1 MPKIK
6 DIFRLTVGRNHKE
19 RKYSKV
25 RKPIMLLEDGTPI
38 FPMRASEGR
47 KIGAMIA
54 EGIAAGLEKSKESE
68 RYIRAQKM
76 RENLE
81 KLSNMEYSGSDI
93 EINSDSLDMVR
104 YSFMNSEG
112 EI

>member
-6 DIFRLTVGRNHKE
+6 DIARLTINPLDSMKAADVKKVGAR
-19 RKYSKV
+19 
-25 RKPIMLLEDGTPI
+25 
-38 FPMRASEGR
+38 
-47 KIGAMIA
+47 IA
-54 EGIAAGLEKSKESE
+54 EGFAAGLEKSKESE

>member
-6 DIFRLTVGRNHKE
+6 DIFRFTVGRNHKE

-38 FPMRASEGR
+38 YPMTAAEGR
-47 KIGAMIA
+47 KLGAMIA
-54 EGIAAGLEKSKESE
+54 EGFAAGIEKASNNTKFFGHEI
-68 RYIRAQKM
+68 YIDAAVK
-76 RENLE
+76 
-81 KLSNMEYSGSDI
+81 S

-104 YSFMNSEG
+104 YSFMNNEG

>member
-6 DIFRLTVGRNHKE
+6 DIVRITINPLDSMKAADVKKVGAR
-19 RKYSKV
+19 
-25 RKPIMLLEDGTPI
+25 
-38 FPMRASEGR
+38 
-47 KIGAMIA
+47 IA
-54 EGIAAGLEKSKESE
+54 EGFAAGIEKASKDTKFFGHEIHVDAAVKSE

-93 EINSDSLDMVR
+93 EINSDSMDMVR

>member
-6 DIFRLTVGRNHKE
+6 DIVRITINPLDSMKAADVKKVGAR
-19 RKYSKV
+19 
-25 RKPIMLLEDGTPI
+25 
-38 FPMRASEGR
+38 
-47 KIGAMIA
+47 IA
-54 EGIAAGLEKSKESE
+54 EGFAAGIEKANKDTKFFGHEIHVDTAVKS
-68 RYIRAQKM
+68 
-76 RENLE
+76 
-81 KLSNMEYSGSDI
+81 

>member
-6 DIFRLTVGRNHKE
+6 DIARLTINPLDSMKAADVKKVGAR
-19 RKYSKV
+19 
-25 RKPIMLLEDGTPI
+25 
-38 FPMRASEGR
+38 
-47 KIGAMIA
+47 IA
-54 EGIAAGLEKSKESE
+54 EGFAAGIEKASKDTKFFGHEIHVDAAVKS
-68 RYIRAQKM
+68 
-76 RENLE
+76 
-81 KLSNMEYSGSDI
+81 

>member
-6 DIFRLTVGRNHKE
+6 DIFRFTVGRNHKE

-38 FPMRASEGR
+38 FPMNAAEG
-47 KIGAMIA
+47 KKLGAMIA
-54 EGIAAGLEKSKESE
+54 EGFAAGIEKASKDTKFFGHEIHVDAAVKS
-68 RYIRAQKM
+68 
-76 RENLE
+76 
-81 KLSNMEYSGSDI
+81 
-93 EINSDSLDMVR
+93 EINSESLDMVR
-104 YSFMNSEG
+104 YSFMNSGG